1 MGTNLDAAVLLSEG
15 LEPLDLVAR
24 CSVEIQS
31 EKRVNLTS
39 APWREGRAAPS
50 PGSRGRASTGGS

>member
-1 MGTNLDAAVLLSEG
+1 MGSNLDAAVLLSEG

-31 EKRVNLTS
+31 EKRGPPLARIARSSFNNGVRSLDVCS
-39 APWREGRAAPS
+39 LR
-50 PGSRGRASTGGS
+50 